1 MLKKLFRYLLPLALI
16 VISILVV
23 VALVIRS
30 AANRPERVD
39 DAQQAVLVDTVTARA
54 QSLNFVVESQGPVR
68 PRTETTLVAEVSGRI
83 VSVSPHFI
91 AGGFF
96 RAGET
101 LLEIDPSDYAAAV
114 KRAEAALASR
124 RAQLADEQARA
135 DQAIKDWRNLGK
147 TGEPPDLVARK
158 PQLADA
164 TANVLAAEADLD
176 KARRDLQRTRISVP
190 YDGLVREKIADIG
203 QYAAPGA
210 QLGVTFAVDAAE
222 IRLPVSAAD
231 LAYLDLPG
239 TAESDPARLPAVT
252 LRADVGGVTRHWDA
266 RIIRTEGVID
276 EVSRVLYAVAQVV
289 DPYGL
294 LGEST
299 QPELRVGTF
308 VRAAIEGRHADNV
321 VVLPRHV
328 LRTDGTVLVASAENE
343 LEVRD
348 VDVARAGADEVY
360 IRAGVEDGEHVVTT
374 TLDAPIPGTR
384 LVISSEDGVAQGDRQ
399 DAAAQ

>member
-1 MLKKLFRYLLPLALI
+1 MLKNLFRYLLPLALI
-16 VISILVV
+16 GVSILVV
-23 VALVIRS
+23 AGLVIRS
-30 AANRPERVD
+30 AANRPERVT
-39 DAQQAVLVDTVTARA
+39 DAQQAVLVETITATT
-54 QSLNFVVESQGPVR
+54 QSLHFVVESQGPVR

-83 VSVSPHFI
+83 VAVSPNFV

-124 RAQLADEQARA
+124 RAQLADEQARSE
-135 DQAIKDWRNLGK
+135 QAIKDWRNLGK
-147 TGEPPDLVARK
+147 TGEPPELVARK

-210 QLGVTFAVDAAE
+210 QLGVTFAVDSAE
-222 IRLPVSAAD
+222 VRLPVSAAD
-231 LAYLDLPG
+231 LEFLNLPG
-239 TAESDPARLPAVT
+239 TAESDSRRMPAVS
-252 LRADVGGVTRHWDA
+252 LQAEMGGITQHWDA

-289 DPYGL
+289 DPYRL

-308 VRAAIEGRHADNV
+308 VRAAIEGRRAENV

-328 LRTDGTVLVASAENE
+328 LRTDGTVLVANSENE
-343 LEVRD
+343 LEVRT
-348 VDVARAGADEVY
+348 VDVARADAQSVF
-360 IRAGVEDGEHVVTT
+360 IRDGVDDGEHVVTT

-384 LVISSEDGVAQGDRQ
+384 LVVEREDGVAP
-399 DAAAQ
+399 

>member
-1 MLKKLFRYLLPLALI
+1 MLTKFFRYLLPLGLI
-16 VISILVV
+16 VLSIIVLFGLV
-23 VALVIRS
+23 ARS
-30 AANRPERVD
+30 AAKRPERNVD
-39 DAQQAVLVDTVTARA
+39 EQQAVLVETIRA
-54 QSLNFVVESQGPVR
+54 ETRSLNLVVRSQGAVR

-83 VSVSPHFI
+83 VSVSPNFV
-91 AGGFF
+91 AGGSFS
-96 RAGET
+96 AGET

-124 RAQLADEQARA
+124 HALLADEQARSE
-135 DQAIKDWRNLGK
+135 QAIKDWRNLGK
-147 TGEPPDLVARK
+147 SGDVPELVARK

-164 TANVLAAEADLD
+164 TANVLAAEADLE

-210 QLGVTFAVDAAE
+210 QLGVTFAVDSAE

-231 LAYLDLPG
+231 LAYLELPG
-239 TAESDPARLPAVT
+239 TAEADPESAPAVS
-252 LRADVGGVTRHWDA
+252 LQADVGGTARRWDA

-276 EVSRVLYAVAQVV
+276 EASRVLYAVAQVV

-294 LGEST
+294 LGQST

-308 VRAAIEGRHADNV
+308 VSAAIEGRHVDNV
-321 VVLPRHV
+321 VVLPRYV
-328 LRTDGTVLVASAENE
+328 LRNDNTVLVANAENE
-343 LEVRD
+343 LEVRQ
-348 VDVARAGADEVY
+348 VGVVRAGADVVY
-360 IRAGVEDGEHVVTT
+360 IDSGVSDGERVVTT

-384 LVISSEDGVAQGDRQ
+384 LAIAGEP
-399 DAAAQ
+399 AAETE